1 MRLRFSLSAVK
12 RPVTPAAAL
21 IAIAGLLAFVSWSAY
36 VNLFAPPRP
45 APLDANGRKAVAF
58 FKAMVKKHGTDLSKF
73 TPEERAEFNKITH
86 GVGGALP
93 LRMAKEGKLDF

>member
-1 MRLRFSLSAVK
+1 MRPRFALSAVK

-21 IAIAGLLAFVSWSAY
+21 ITIAGLLAFVTWSAY

-58 FKAMVKKHGTDLSKF
+58 FKAMAKKYGTDISKF
-73 TPEERAEFNKITH
+73 TPEERAKFNQITH
-86 GVGGALP
+86 GAGGPLP
-93 LRMAKEGKLDF
+93 LRMALEGKFDF